1 MRNRRRRLPAGFLGI
16 TLLGSVLLSGCTQ
29 KPQAPAL
36 RNDPVYQNDQEGFR
50 FLVPEGWAM
59 VGNSNHPRGPA
70 PKNLLLVQYRSRSAD
85 RRGMLEVD
93 MIDLPP
99 SADVA
104 AYLAGPSFGAKAWK
118 RTGAAE
124 PVQTSGLSGER
135 YDFSGRAGGTDDM
148 TKEVVVFRRGERCY
162 LFIGLFPPSDDAARA
177 QIRQA
182 VASTVW
188 KS

>member
-1 MRNRRRRLPAGFLGI
+1 MRNSKRRLPAALLGVVV
-16 TLLGSVLLSGCTQ
+16 LGSVLVGGCTR

-59 VGNSNHPRGPA
+59 VGNSNHPPGPA
-70 PKNLLLVQYRSRSAD
+70 TKNLMLVQYRRRTQD

-99 SADVA
+99 STDVT
-104 AYLAGPSFGAKAWK
+104 AYLAGPSFGAKEW
-118 RTGAAE
+118 RRIGATE
-124 PVQTSGLSGER
+124 PVQSGSLSGER
-135 YDFSGRAGGTDDM
+135 YNFSSRVGGTDDM

-188 KS
+188 KN